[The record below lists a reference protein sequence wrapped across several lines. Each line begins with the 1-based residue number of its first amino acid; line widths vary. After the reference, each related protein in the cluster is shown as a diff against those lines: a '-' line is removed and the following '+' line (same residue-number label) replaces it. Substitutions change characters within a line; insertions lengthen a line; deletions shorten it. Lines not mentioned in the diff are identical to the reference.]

1 MKLATVLH
9 NGRELAG
16 VLTDEGFCPLREY
29 ASMEDLIRAGDPL
42 DDLIALT
49 PERIPM
55 TDVQVLA
62 PIPRPSHDVICLG
75 MNFADHTAE
84 AARFHPTMVRED
96 YAVYFSKRVNEAVP
110 DGGFIDSH
118 ADVTEKLDYEAEV
131 TIILSRDA
139 YRVKKEDAR
148 DYVFGYT
155 ILNDISARD
164 VQKRH
169 KQFFLGKS
177 LDGFTPLGPWIV
189 TADEFPYPPKIGI
202 RCTVNGELRQN
213 GSTSSWIYGIGDVI
227 EDLSAAMTLKA
238 GTIISM
244 GTPAG
249 VGMGFQPPKYLK
261 KGDVVVCEADGI
273 GTLTNTIG

>member
-1 MKLATVLH
+1 MKLASFIY
-9 NGRELAG
+9 NGKERVGIVDGADVFPLP
-16 VLTDEGFCPLREY
+16 GFS
-29 ASMEDLIRAGDPL
+29 SMEELIRAGFPEERTEAGIPL
-42 DDLIALT
+42 KNVKLLS
-49 PERIPM
+49 
-55 TDVQVLA
+55 
-62 PIPRPSHDVICLG
+62 PIPRPSQDIICLG
-75 MNFADHTAE
+75 MNFADHTRE
-84 AARFHPTMVRED
+84 SARFHPEIVRED
-96 YAVYFSKRVNEAVP
+96 HAVYFSKHANETVP
-110 DGGFIDSH
+110 DGGIVDSH
-118 ADVTEKLDYEAEV
+118 PDVTSQLDYEAEV
-131 TIILSRDA
+131 AIILGRDA

-189 TADEFPYPPKIGI
+189 TADEFPYPPEIGI

-227 EDLSAAMTLKA
+227 EDLSAAMTLKT